1 MPKSVVKSRI
11 SKKDDKAKNYK
22 PITVVIKKKSA
33 TIKTA
38 ANKEVSS
45 AKITKERKAVTTKP
59 KKDGGLQKNAIV
71 IMGKKQQPED
81 NYNSVTNEL
90 QNKNVILKAIST
102 IAPKAQILI
111 ELTKS
116 YEKIQE
122 VLDWYETKQKGLIET
137 PELIIDGKISHGD
150 HSSRTFRVNTN
161 IMKEFDKFGTKRKQ
175 FRTQDLISL
184 ALLEFIE
191 KYKKS

>member
-1 MPKSVVKSRI
+1 MSKNVVKSKI
-11 SKKDDKAKNYK
+11 SKKYDKAKNYK
-22 PITVVIKKKSA
+22 PVTVVIKKKSA
-33 TIKTA
+33 SIKTVS
-38 ANKEVSS
+38 NKDVTKV
-45 AKITKERKAVTTKP
+45 KITNVHKAITTKH

-71 IMGKKQQPED
+71 IMDKTQQPED
-81 NYNSVTNEL
+81 NYNLVTNGL

-102 IAPKAQILI
+102 IAPKAHILI

-122 VLDWYETKQKGLIET
+122 VLDWYETKQKGLVET
-137 PELIIDGKISHGD
+137 PELIIDEKISLGD

-175 FRTQDLISL
+175 FRTQDLVSQ

>member
-1 MPKSVVKSRI
+1 MPKNVVKSRI

-22 PITVVIKKKSA
+22 PITVVIKKKNGG
-33 TIKTA
+33 IKTVT
-38 ANKEVSS
+38 NKEV
-45 AKITKERKAVTTKP
+45 ATVKITKEPKAVTTKP
-59 KKDGGLQKNAIV
+59 KKDVRLQKNAIV
-71 IMGKKQQPED
+71 IMGKTQQPED
-81 NYNSVTNEL
+81 NYNSVTNWL

-102 IAPKAQILI
+102 IAPKAHILI

-137 PELIIDGKISHGD
+137 PELIIDGKISLGD

-175 FRTQDLISL
+175 FRTQDLISQ